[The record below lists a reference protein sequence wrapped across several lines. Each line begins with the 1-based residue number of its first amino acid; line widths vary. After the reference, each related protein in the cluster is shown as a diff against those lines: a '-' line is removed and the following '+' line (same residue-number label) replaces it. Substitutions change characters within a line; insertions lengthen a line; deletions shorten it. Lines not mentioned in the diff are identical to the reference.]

1 MKALQLTESKANP
14 LQFVELPKPEPKM
27 GEVLIQL
34 KASALNRRD
43 YWISKGK
50 YPKIQPNVTL
60 GSDGCGIV
68 VETGDNV
75 SQEFLNQ
82 EVVINPNIN
91 WGDNPVVQSSKYHIL
106 GMPTNGTFAEFI
118 TVPADRIF
126 LKPKH
131 LSSEQAS
138 ALPLAGLTAFRSI
151 FTHGEIKKES
161 TVLISGVGGGVAQ
174 FAFLFAKAVDSQ
186 VFVTSGNNEK
196 IQKIL
201 DAGATG
207 AINYKIENW
216 ETELA
221 QTSKGFDIV
230 IDSAGGEGFS
240 NFIRMMKPAGR
251 IVFYGATKGVP
262 PNLDLHR
269 AFFRQIRIQGSSMG
283 NDLEFEQMLQFIEN
297 HKIEPFVDS
306 VTPFENIHSAFDR
319 MAKNEQFGKLVVK
332 F

>member
-1 MKALQLTESKANP
+1 MKALQLTERKANP

-138 ALPLAGLTAFRSI
+138 ALPLAGLTAFRS
-151 FTHGEIKKES
+151 
-161 TVLISGVGGGVAQ
+161 
-174 FAFLFAKAVDSQ
+174 
-186 VFVTSGNNEK
+186 
-196 IQKIL
+196 
-201 DAGATG
+201 
-207 AINYKIENW
+207 
-216 ETELA
+216 
-221 QTSKGFDIV
+221 
-230 IDSAGGEGFS
+230 
-240 NFIRMMKPAGR
+240 
-251 IVFYGATKGVP
+251 
-262 PNLDLHR
+262 
-269 AFFRQIRIQGSSMG
+269 
-283 NDLEFEQMLQFIEN
+283 
-297 HKIEPFVDS
+297 
-306 VTPFENIHSAFDR
+306 
-319 MAKNEQFGKLVVK
+319 
-332 F
+332 